1 LYGFKSAKHVAL
13 TCSAI
18 PTYITILTYMSITT
32 RTCTRIY
39 IALYIALLYA
49 PAFPLDPSKLFK
61 LLYFDSFWIGES
73 FGYISISI
81 LPDSQFGKRPGARD
95 MIILFA
101 SIISPMDHYITLYDT
116 I

>member
-1 LYGFKSAKHVAL
+1 
-13 TCSAI
+13 
-18 PTYITILTYMSITT
+18 M
-32 RTCTRIY
+32 Y

-81 LPDSQFGKRPGARD
+81 LPDSQFGKRPVGPRY
-95 MIILFA
+95 
-101 SIISPMDHYITLYDT
+101 DHCKFQVNKNVLVYMVDGKGEVGSDCSCFFC
-116 I
+116 